1 MTTCKAFKNCNNEAT
16 TTAHQTFY
24 SPDHKARLMQV
35 PCCERCARELSG
47 FSQFAKA

>member
-16 TTAHQTFY
+16 TTAYQTFY
-24 SPDHKARLMQV
+24 VSGQKSRLMQV

>member
-1 MTTCKAFKNCNNEAT
+1 MTTCKAFKNCSNTAT
-16 TTAHQTFY
+16 TTAFQTFY
-24 SPDHKARLMQV
+24 FPGKKSQLVNV